1 MWLLDG
7 KGFVID
13 DCAVIMAA
21 AQLGG
26 KPVDSSFY
34 EAAVA
39 ELRRRWGELELLVVR
54 YLLVRFLSSIYSFL
68 DVLASLRPIIKT
80 N

>member
-1 MWLLDG
+1 MWLLEG
-7 KGFVID
+7 IGFIID
-13 DCAVIMAA
+13 DCAFLMAA

-39 ELRRRWGELELLVVR
+39 ELRRRWGKLELLVVR
-54 YLLVRFLSSIYSFL
+54 YLLVRFPNILVFRCASIS
-68 DVLASLRPIIKT
+68 
-80 N
+80 

>member
-7 KGFVID
+7 IGFVID
-13 DCAVIMAA
+13 GCAVIMVA

-54 YLLVRFLSSIYSFL
+54 YRLRQKRFDSDIPRHLEK
-68 DVLASLRPIIKT
+68 LRLKPLC
-80 N
+80 